1 MIEFA
6 TVLITESSRV
16 KKKKFKNYRYI
27 ESTTENMSS
36 NPTIITNV
44 LSPNNPHITN
54 FDPRERY
61 VLQGILGEGGYG
73 RVYQALDTVRQ
84 QLVAIKIIDLESAGD
99 EVQDAHREIAVMAN
113 LHCPH
118 LIQYY
123 ASYVINTNLWIVME
137 YLDAGSLLD
146 IIKELGPLP
155 ESFIA
160 YIIKEI
166 LLALQYLHHE
176 RKIHR
181 DVKAGNLLVGS
192 DGSVKLADFGVAG
205 QLTDSV
211 DKRQS
216 KIGTPFWMAPEVI
229 TESKYDGGADIW
241 SLGITAIELATGLP
255 PYAQKV
261 HPFRVILLIPKV
273 SCHFPSVKNVDF
285 KSVFSNVTESS
296 TSVRRRFF

>member
-1 MIEFA
+1 MS
-6 TVLITESSRV
+6 TVKDV
-16 KKKKFKNYRYI
+16 
-27 ESTTENMSS
+27 S
-36 NPTIITNV
+36 NPT
-44 LSPNNPHITN
+44 LAAGL
-54 FDPRERY
+54 DPRERY
-61 VLQGILGEGGYG
+61 ELGGIIGEGGYG
-73 RVYQALDTVRQ
+73 KVCQAYDTVRN
-84 QLVAIKIIDLESAGD
+84 QLVAIKIIDLEAAGD
-99 EVQDAHREIAVMAN
+99 EVQDAHKEIAVMAN

-123 ASYVINTNLWIVME
+123 ASYVIGSKLWIVME

-146 IIKELGPLP
+146 IIKEFGPLQ
-155 ESFIA
+155 EKSIA
-160 YIIKEI
+160 YILKEV
-166 LLALQYLHHE
+166 LLALQYLHSE

-181 DVKAGNLLVGS
+181 DIKAGNLLVGS
-192 DGSVKLADFGVAG
+192 NGSVKLADFGVAG

-261 HPFRVILLIPKV
+261 HPFKVILLIPKV
-273 SCHFPSVKNVDF
+273 FFYFIPFLS
-285 KSVFSNVTESS
+285 FSFFIL
-296 TSVRRRFF
+296 VRIHLQL